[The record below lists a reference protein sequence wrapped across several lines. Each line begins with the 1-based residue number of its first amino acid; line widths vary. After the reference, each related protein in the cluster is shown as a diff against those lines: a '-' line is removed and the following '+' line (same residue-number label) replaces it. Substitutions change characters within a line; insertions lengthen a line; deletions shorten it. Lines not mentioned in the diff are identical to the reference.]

1 MFRLTQEAVRLY
13 EQIPEKVRAMSNRK
27 IEMLS
32 ARTMSHG
39 SMKGLLVAST
49 LGAASILAIATGC
62 SRDNVAHAATTTA
75 AQETPSVETTGG
87 PIQEDSSAYAIT
99 TATVGD
105 CKAGADCTAT
115 ITITAKGEYHVNET
129 YPFKFTAA
137 AAPPA
142 AVEFHGASGNVFT
155 GADFARQGKTAGV
168 MTVKFKPA
176 AKGKVAITGTYK
188 ICICTDKICQP
199 STTQVTI
206 DVDVK

>member
-32 ARTMSHG
+32 ARTMSLG

-75 AQETPSVETTGG
+75 TPESPSVETTSG

-137 AAPPA
+137 APG
-142 AVEFHGASGNVFT
+142 VEFHGASGNVFT

-176 AKGKVAITGTYK
+176 AKGKVTITGTYK

-199 STTQVTI
+199 STTPVTI